1 MAQPGLLQPTAQQ
14 MEQTLQE
21 RQKQK
26 FLEEMKAI
34 ATEKLSPNVVP
45 DAFKY
50 LKEFELSWND
60 DKKGYNP
67 YMEKPVEPTFKS
79 DWLTSDLTGSV
90 IERGSLSGNQI
101 GAISTDKILDSISD
115 LAKITSTSAA
125 STTLSNGEQAVLTF
139 TLEDNAFPNRV
150 MLAVA
155 HITPFHGSVAG
166 ANIIPYGSSVT
177 PTAWLWA
184 NRADWNSNNNRRSTW
199 VDYIRNVSA
208 GASQSVLWRLNYRY
222 LGRDAGES

>member
-1 MAQPGLLQPTAQQ
+1 MAQPGLLQPSAAQ

-34 ATEKLSPNVVP
+34 AMERLSPNVVA

-50 LKEFELSWND
+50 LKDFDLSWND

-90 IERGSLSGNQI
+90 IERGSLSSSQI
-101 GAISTDKILDSISD
+101 GAISSDKILEAVGE
-115 LAKITSTSAA
+115 LAKISSSDSA
-125 STTLSNGEQAVLTF
+125 STTLGASGGQAVLTS
-139 TLEDNAFPNRV
+139 TLSDNQDPNRIL
-150 MLAVA
+150 LAVF
-155 HITPFHGSVAG
+155 HITAFQTSAAA

-177 PTAWLWA
+177 PTDYLWHTTH
-184 NRADWNSNNNRRSTW
+184 DWNSNNNRKSSG
-199 VDYIRNVSA
+199 VHFLRNTTA
-208 GASQSVLWRLNYRY
+208 GTKDVVWWMHWRY
-222 LGRDAGES
+222 LGKVAS